1 MMKRRF
7 FFRNFL
13 LVTLPVVLVIAM
25 LGWMAIYIINS
36 NAKKSIIENNM
47 RTIGRIRES
56 TELMFS
62 EADAQ
67 SLNYSVSPHVML
79 RLEELLENG
88 YADKENL
95 DVSYMIK
102 TFVDSNV
109 NSKPYLHSI
118 YIYLNNTHGNFFAS
132 FVGLANE
139 TNFRDTGWM
148 QKAEETPL
156 EQKQWLELRN
166 INSYAM
172 TAYSTNVLSVYKR
185 IYASNKQTPI
195 GILLLNIKVNY
206 LNAFYSD
213 YLSFSGQS
221 ILLLNQQGDV
231 LCSSGEQLF
240 DKQLDNDDL
249 STLEKTYFVARE
261 DNSAYGVTYLSLIPR
276 AALYQMSRDILG
288 LVEIAILISLLLGST
303 IAYIT
308 TRRNTKDISAVVQL
322 IEAAESGQEMPTI
335 KPSADIYGFIM
346 QNVVKSFLERN
357 TLDRQLVEKKYR
369 LEAMY
374 FSFLQSQLNPHFL
387 FNTLKNIFWKT
398 VKLTGQQNEA
408 SHMIDLLSGVLYY
421 ALVNQDRYVLLEKE
435 IENTE
440 KYLQIQQLRFDGAF
454 RVSWDIDVD
463 TRENKCIKF
472 LLQPLVENSLSHGL
486 QNTRPGEI
494 SIAVLQQDQRILF
507 RVTDNGAGFTQERLD
522 EIRQRM
528 RQEDSPVQSIGL
540 YNLNRR
546 LVLAYGEDS
555 ALQIESIPGVETTIR
570 FSIPVYIEKKE
581 SRNEIQGE

>member
-13 LVTLPVVLVIAM
+13 LVTLPVVLVIIL

-118 YIYLNNTHGNFFAS
+118 YIYLNNTRGNFFAS

-148 QKAEETPL
+148 QKVEKTPP

-166 INSYAM
+166 INAYAM

-206 LNAFYSD
+206 LNAFFSD
-213 YLSFSGQS
+213 YSSFSGQS
-221 ILLLNQQGDV
+221 ILLLDQEGDV
-231 LCSSGEQLF
+231 LCSSGEQLS

-249 STLEKTYFVARE
+249 SILEKSYFIARE

-276 AALYQMSRDILG
+276 AALYQMSHDILG
-288 LVEIAILISLLLGST
+288 LVEVAILVSLILGST

-322 IEAAESGQEMPTI
+322 IEAAENGQEMPTI
-335 KPSADIYGFIM
+335 KPSADVYGFIM
-346 QNVVKSFLERN
+346 QNIVKSFLERN
-357 TLDRQLVEKKYR
+357 ALDRQLVEKKYR

-421 ALVNQDRYVLLEKE
+421 ALVNNDRYVLLEKE

-494 SIAVLQQDQRILF
+494 FIAILQQCQRILF
-507 RVTDNGAGFTQERLD
+507 QVTDNGAGFTQERLD

-546 LVLAYGEDS
+546 LVLAYGEDA

-570 FSIPVYIEKKE
+570 FSIPVYKEKNEIKK
-581 SRNEIQGE
+581 EIQGE

>member
-13 LVTLPVVLVIAM
+13 LVTLPVVLVIVL

-36 NAKKSIIENNM
+36 NAKKSINENNV
-47 RTIGRIRES
+47 RTISRIRES

-166 INSYAM
+166 INTYAM

-206 LNAFYSD
+206 LNAFFSD

-221 ILLLNQQGDV
+221 ILLLNQAGDV
-231 LCSSGEQLF
+231 LCSSGEQLS

-249 STLEKTYFVARE
+249 SALEKTYFVARE

-276 AALYQMSRDILG
+276 AAVYQMSRDILG

-322 IEAAESGQEMPTI
+322 IEAAENGQEMPII
-335 KPSADIYGFIM
+335 KPSADVYGFIM
-346 QNVVKSFLERN
+346 QNIVKSFLERN
-357 TLDRQLVEKKYR
+357 VLDRQLVEKKYR

-454 RVSWDIDVD
+454 SVSWNIDVD
-463 TRENKCIKF
+463 TSENKCIKF

-494 SIAVLQQDQRILF
+494 SIAILQLRQRILF
-507 RVTDNGAGFTQERLD
+507 QVTDNGAGFTQERLD

-570 FSIPVYIEKKE
+570 FSIPVYREK
-581 SRNEIQGE
+581 NEIKNGNQGE

>member
-118 YIYLNNTHGNFFAS
+118 YIYLNNTYGNFFAS

-231 LCSSGEQLF
+231 LCSSGEQFF

-249 STLEKTYFVARE
+249 ATFEKTYFVARE

>member
-13 LVTLPVVLVIAM
+13 LVTIPVVLVIAL

-172 TAYSTNVLSVYKR
+172 TTYSTNVLSVYKR

-231 LCSSGEQLF
+231 LCSSGEELF

-249 STLEKTYFVARE
+249 SALEKTYFVARE

-335 KPSADIYGFIM
+335 KPSADVYGFIM

-454 RVSWDIDVD
+454 RVLWDIDVD

-507 RVTDNGAGFTQERLD
+507 QVTDNGAGFTQERLD

-555 ALQIESIPGVETTIR
+555 ALQIESMPDVETTIR

-581 SRNEIQGE
+581 IRNEIQGE